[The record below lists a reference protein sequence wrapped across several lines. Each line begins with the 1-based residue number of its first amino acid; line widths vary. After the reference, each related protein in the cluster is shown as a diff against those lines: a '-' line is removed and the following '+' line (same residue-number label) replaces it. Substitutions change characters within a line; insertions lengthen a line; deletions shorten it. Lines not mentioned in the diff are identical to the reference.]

1 MKSGETNGTYNLHG
15 VMDSVPG
22 VAFHEFAFDYVMTIQ
37 MLFWDHA
44 HFLSGRASHES
55 RFATNNKF
63 IVPAANVEFINS
75 LRFMK
80 PPNFHVHILV
90 ECSK

>member
-44 HFLSGRASHES
+44 HFFEWTCVA
-55 RFATNNKF
+55 
-63 IVPAANVEFINS
+63 
-75 LRFMK
+75 
-80 PPNFHVHILV
+80 
-90 ECSK
+90 